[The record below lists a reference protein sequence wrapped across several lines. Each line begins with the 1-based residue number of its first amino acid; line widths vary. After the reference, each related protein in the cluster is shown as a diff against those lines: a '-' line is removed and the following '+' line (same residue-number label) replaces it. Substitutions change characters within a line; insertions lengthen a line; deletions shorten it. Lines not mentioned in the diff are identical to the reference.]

1 MALELQIQERGG
13 AARTQIVPKDVAFFG
28 RREDNDLV
36 LPYTFVSSRHGRILR
51 RGTALLVEDMGST
64 NGTTLNGQPLTPMVP
79 HPLKPEDTVEIEK
92 VLIRARF
99 VEEFDEPDVPA
110 TYHEGVP
117 RPNAPPRDVGETVRI
132 AAGSPPATRSSPAAA
147 PSPALATPTPVAAA
161 PAPQVVASPV
171 AGPAA
176 EPVAATPPPAAEPRL
191 PPEAPATMWE
201 IQTGAALSAAARAE
215 AAESGGAA
223 RLGQAS
229 LPDVIATGR
238 MMQRL
243 RAEEGADRFL
253 LWELFFK
260 GLGLAAI
267 LAALVLMVMI
277 FAA

>member
-13 AARTQIVPKDVAFFG
+13 PARTQVVPKDVAFFG

-51 RGTALLVEDMGST
+51 RGAALLVEDMGST
-64 NGTTLNGQPLTPMVP
+64 NGTTVNGQPLTPMVP

-110 TYHEGVP
+110 TYHEGVA
-117 RPNAPPRDVGETVRI
+117 RPAAPPADLGVTVRI
-132 AAGSPPATRSSPAAA
+132 AAGSAPATASAPA
-147 PSPALATPTPVAAA
+147 PTPAPVANAPAAAA
-161 PAPQVVASPV
+161 PAAQAAPAAA
-171 AGPAA
+171 AGPSA
-176 EPVAATPPPAAEPRL
+176 EPVAAASSAPAEPRL
-191 PPEAPATMWE
+191 PEAPATMWE

-215 AAESGGAA
+215 AAEAGTAA

-238 MMQRL
+238 MLQRL

-253 LWELFFK
+253 LWELLFK